1 VFQVFQIAVS
11 FAAMTLMA
19 RVIPPI
25 EYGRSTTAL
34 GFLVFLNAWSCGV
47 FMAHA
52 LQLPAGTEPDWRAHF
67 SAGLYLQGALVFV
80 TVAVALALRASEA
93 HRSLWSLLLVA
104 AGGLVI
110 DWPSQLRQVMLRRA
124 LSFRRLRILSML
136 SLLANVGTTVMGG
149 LLGWGA
155 LAIILG
161 GNVAT
166 AVPFAAE
173 LFAGARFS
181 PGSGWWRWPGRDRYR
196 ESLRFGVMQALS
208 TMLIT
213 VRALTAATILPGAI
227 GLVAVGLWSRALALY
242 QSSAG
247 RGLSVVVDTVYPL
260 LPRAAGDGE
269 RFGRFASV
277 LLRVTL
283 WAIVPLVVVL
293 TLEGSSLSR
302 VLYGAKWTAADPLIA
317 PATLL
322 GALASVGTIAT
333 SILLAASRLRLQL
346 LLEVAATLLIG
357 PAMVASLLTRDAG
370 TYAWWSVGGQLVA
383 AMLAVGAAASLL
395 QRGWWRASIV
405 PATIIAVLSVM
416 VLHLLGGQDW
426 WRTLGSTW
434 RLAITSGIV
443 GVTTVGVLRIGFAS
457 ALSAVLGYLQGGA
470 RLRAWLRLPQ
480 P

>member
-1 VFQVFQIAVS
+1 
-11 FAAMTLMA
+11 
-19 RVIPPI
+19 
-25 EYGRSTTAL
+25 
-34 GFLVFLNAWSCGV
+34 
-47 FMAHA
+47 
-52 LQLPAGTEPDWRAHF
+52 
-67 SAGLYLQGALVFV
+67 
-80 TVAVALALRASEA
+80 
-93 HRSLWSLLLVA
+93 
-104 AGGLVI
+104 
-110 DWPSQLRQVMLRRA
+110 
-124 LSFRRLRILSML
+124 
-136 SLLANVGTTVMGG
+136 
-149 LLGWGA
+149 
-155 LAIILG
+155 
-161 GNVAT
+161 
-166 AVPFAAE
+166 
-173 LFAGARFS
+173 
-181 PGSGWWRWPGRDRYR
+181 
-196 ESLRFGVMQALS
+196 
-208 TMLIT
+208 
-213 VRALTAATILPGAI
+213 
-227 GLVAVGLWSRALALY
+227 
-242 QSSAG
+242 
-247 RGLSVVVDTVYPL
+247 
-260 LPRAAGDGE
+260 
-269 RFGRFASV
+269 
-277 LLRVTL
+277 
-283 WAIVPLVVVL
+283 LVVVL

-470 RLRAWLRLPQ
+470 RLCAWLRLPQ